1 MVSYNGRRKGATGK
15 RSAPLEN
22 GEKPRLIVAG
32 AGGVSYAFRRTT
44 RIKSV
49 TKSNAIKSF
58 IVMGNAPLLTYPR
71 GKPEGRNRLANRSYA
86 KTSRKSSSKSADAR
100 MTLTAQGLRID
111 RLPF

>member
-15 RSAPLEN
+15 RSASLEN

-58 IVMGNAPLLTYPR
+58 IVMGL
-71 GKPEGRNRLANRSYA
+71 E
-86 KTSRKSSSKSADAR
+86 
-100 MTLTAQGLRID
+100 LTAYPQDSTAYIIS
-111 RLPF
+111 

>member
-15 RSAPLEN
+15 RSALLEN

-58 IVMGNAPLLTYPR
+58 IVMGNAP
-71 GKPEGRNRLANRSYA
+71 
-86 KTSRKSSSKSADAR
+86 ADLSEKQAR
-100 MTLTAQGLRID
+100 RAQLIG
-111 RLPF
+111 